1 MNNGLIR
8 HGHDEFDRY
17 TMNGKISAQLA
28 SWAKVEYSTKFMRS
42 DYEKPQYL
50 SGLFFH
56 NIARRWP
63 TCPTIDPNGHYP
75 DGMEIA
81 ELEDGGTTATRNNQF
96 TQQLN
101 FIFTPVKGWNIHLE
115 GAMRNEFYKSKTDM
129 FPVYSYYAD
138 GTRWQRDSGYGSVA
152 SVSDYRSETDYFS
165 VNAYTDYT
173 HSLGM
178 HNLKGMLG
186 VNFEKYG
193 TDNISASG
201 THLITNDFPYLSLTQ
216 KNPRVSDAY
225 WHRATAGYFMRL
237 NYDYDSK
244 YMMEFNLRYDGS
256 SRFTNDNRWAWFPSV
271 SAGWNVARENFFK
284 PLANVVSTLKLRA
297 SWGQLGNTSSY
308 YNSFADWYPFYQ
320 QQGVGSQ
327 NSSWLINGQK
337 QNTASLPSIVNST
350 MTWETV
356 ETYDVG
362 FDFALLS
369 NRLTGSFDWYSRTTK
384 DMIGPAPVLGSV
396 LGTDAPRT
404 NNCKMRSSG
413 WEFELQWRDQIGD
426 FKYGAKFNISDATS
440 KILEY
445 PFEGEFDNQ
454 NIYGYYNGKKLGEI
468 WGYETKGIAQSN
480 EEMASWLEKNKP
492 NWGTNWQ
499 AGDIMY
505 KDLNGDNKVNSGAG
519 TLKDHGDLKRIGN
532 STPRYNFGINL
543 NAEWKGID
551 FSIFFQGVMKCDW
564 NPGAG
569 QPYFWGVV
577 GDEWQSCG
585 FKEHLDYWSETN
597 KNAYYPKPYL
607 NGSTQKNQQAQTR
620 YLQSA
625 AYMRCKNIQLG
636 YTLPQ
641 AITEKAGM
649 NRVRAYLSCDNLFT
663 VTGLSKIFDPEALN
677 GGWGSGKLYP
687 LQRTIAVGLNVT
699 F

>member
-1 MNNGLIR
+1 
-8 HGHDEFDRY
+8 
-17 TMNGKISAQLA
+17 
-28 SWAKVEYSTKFMRS
+28 
-42 DYEKPQYL
+42 
-50 SGLFFH
+50 
-56 NIARRWP
+56 
-63 TCPTIDPNGHYP
+63 
-75 DGMEIA
+75 
-81 ELEDGGTTATRNNQF
+81 
-96 TQQLN
+96 
-101 FIFTPVKGWNIHLE
+101 
-115 GAMRNEFYKSKTDM
+115 
-129 FPVYSYYAD
+129 
-138 GTRWQRDSGYGSVA
+138 
-152 SVSDYRSETDYFS
+152 
-165 VNAYTDYT
+165 
-173 HSLGM
+173 
-178 HNLKGMLG
+178 
-186 VNFEKYG
+186 
-193 TDNISASG
+193 
-201 THLITNDFPYLSLTQ
+201 
-216 KNPRVSDAY
+216 
-225 WHRATAGYFMRL
+225 MRL

-327 NSSWLINGQK
+327 SSSWLINGQK
-337 QNTASLPSIVNST
+337 QNTASLPGIVNST

-356 ETYDVG
+356 ETYDIG

-384 DMIGPAPVLGSV
+384 DMIGPAPILGSV
-396 LGTDAPRT
+396 LGVDAPRT

-454 NIYGYYNGKKLGEI
+454 GIYGYYNGKKLGEI

-480 EEMASWLEKNKP
+480 EEMNSWLEKNKP

-505 KDLNGDNKVNSGAG
+505 KDLNGDNKVTSGAN

-532 STPRYNFGINL
+532 STPRYHFGINL

-564 NPGAG
+564 NPDAG

-607 NGSTQKNQQAQTR
+607 NGSTQKNQQRQTR

-636 YTLPQ
+636 YTLPK
-641 AITEKAGM
+641 AITEKASIS
-649 NRVRAYLSCDNLFT
+649 RVRAYLSCDNLFT